1 MIDLVDIDAR
11 PTLDD
16 YGTYLHLRPAVERL
30 QETADQYRTAFEGRT
45 VWMVNSTAE
54 GGGVA
59 EMLPTLVSLLREVG
73 VATEWAV
80 IGTDHEAF
88 FPLTKTIHNLL
99 HGAGE
104 PALREDH
111 EALYATVSRELAD
124 AFEDRLGPDD
134 VLVVHDPQP
143 LGMGALLKER
153 TGVPAIWR
161 CHIGLDYENAQTRAA
176 WDFLQP
182 WIAPYDQT
190 VFSLPEYVPQALA
203 DQATIINPAIDPL
216 SPKNRDL
223 PLQELTSVLVDA
235 ALTASIHP
243 PLTPPYE
250 AVVKRLQTNS
260 DFAPATQPEDLGVL
274 FRPTIV
280 QVSRWDELKGFA
292 PLMEGFARL
301 KKRRWNGDRSTLHQ
315 RRLDLAR
322 LVLAGPDPASI
333 QDDPEAQAVFQDL
346 TRAYQ
351 HLHPQ
356 VQRDVAVLMLPMDSL
371 EKNALIVNALQR
383 CALVVVQNSLREGF
397 GLTATEGMWKGRP
410 ILASDAVGLRAQV
423 RDGTD
428 GRRVREATD
437 PDEIAR
443 TLDEMLSD
451 AELCEA
457 WGHNA
462 RNRAAE
468 RFLVFEQVR
477 QWIQGMH
484 GLVEAK
490 VA

>member
-16 YGTYLHLRPAVERL
+16 YATYLHLRPAVEQLR
-30 QETADQYRTAFEGRT
+30 ETADQYRSAFEGRT

-80 IGTDHEAF
+80 IGTEREAF

-99 HGAGE
+99 HGAGDPSVIDE
-104 PALREDH
+104 QEG
-111 EALYATVSRELAD
+111 LYATVSRELAD
-124 AFEDRLGPDD
+124 AFEERLGPDD

-143 LGMGALLKER
+143 LGMGAVLKER
-153 TGVPAIWR
+153 TGVPAVWR
-161 CHIGLDYENAQTRAA
+161 CHIGLDYDNAQTKAA

-190 VFSLPEYVPQALA
+190 VFSLPNYVPDRLK
-203 DQATIINPAIDPL
+203 DRATIINPAIDPL

-223 PLQELTSVLVDA
+223 ALQELTSILVDA

-250 AVVKRLQTNS
+250 AVVKRLQANG
-260 DFAPATQPEDLGVL
+260 DFAPATQPEDLGVM

-301 KKRRWNGDRSTLHQ
+301 KKRRWNGGRSPLHQ
-315 RRLDLAR
+315 RRLDLSR

-333 QDDPEAQAVFQDL
+333 QDDPEAQAVFEDL

-351 HLHPQ
+351 QLHPQ

-383 CALVVVQNSLREGF
+383 CAIIVVQNSLQEGF

-423 RDGTD
+423 REGTD
-428 GRRVREATD
+428 GRRVREAED
-437 PDEIAR
+437 PDEIAQ

-477 QWIQGMH
+477 QWIQT
-484 GLVEAK
+484 LYAVLEQETA
-490 VA
+490 

>member
-1 MIDLVDIDAR
+1 MIDLVEIDQR
-11 PTLDD
+11 PAMGD
-16 YGTYLHLRPAVERL
+16 YETYLHLRPAVRQL
-30 QETADQYRTAFEGRT
+30 RETAEQFRAAFEGRT

-80 IGTDHEAF
+80 IGTDREAF

-99 HGAGE
+99 HGAGDPTLGE
-104 PALREDH
+104 EQA
-111 EALYATVSRELAD
+111 ALYTAVSQDLAD
-124 AFEDRLGPDD
+124 AFEEYLGPDD
-134 VLVVHDPQP
+134 ILVVHDPQP
-143 LGMGALLKER
+143 LGMGALLKQR
-153 TGVPAIWR
+153 TGLPAVWR
-161 CHIGLDYENAQTRAA
+161 CHIGLDYENAQTTAA
-176 WDFLQP
+176 WKFLQR

-190 VFSLPEYVPQALA
+190 VFSLPEYVPQAVA
-203 DQATIINPAIDPL
+203 DHATIINPAIDPL

-223 PLQELTSVLVDA
+223 PLQELTSILVDA
-235 ALTASIHP
+235 ALTASMHP
-243 PLTPPYE
+243 PLTPPYD
-250 AVVKRLQTNS
+250 AVVKRLQTNG
-260 DFAPATQPEDLGVL
+260 DFAPATQPEDLGML

-301 KKRRWNGDRSTLHQ
+301 KKRRWNGDRSPRHQ
-315 RRLDLAR
+315 RRVELAR

-333 QDDPEAQAVFQDL
+333 QDDPEAQAVFRDL
-346 TRAYQ
+346 TRAYRQ
-351 HLHPQ
+351 LHPQ
-356 VQRDVAVLMLPMDSL
+356 VQRDVAVLMLPMESL
-371 EKNALIVNALQR
+371 RKNALIVNALQR

-437 PDEIAR
+437 PDEIAG

-451 AELCEA
+451 AELCKA

-477 QWIQGMH
+477 QWIRCLH
-484 GLVEAK
+484 EISEIEK
-490 VA
+490 V